1 MGGGDLIVDCA
12 VVKYQ
17 LMIAVILMKK
27 DILKK
32 GKHSK
37 YYEKEMCH
45 RLLLSQFSIFS
56 FSTLIFLLYPDF
68 MPSRCNNA
76 MSDS

>member
-17 LMIAVILMKK
+17 LMIAVKLMKK
-27 DILKK
+27 DILRK

-37 YYEKEMCH
+37 YYEQAQKMVQVDA
-45 RLLLSQFSIFS
+45 L
-56 FSTLIFLLYPDF
+56 D
-68 MPSRCNNA
+68 
-76 MSDS
+76 